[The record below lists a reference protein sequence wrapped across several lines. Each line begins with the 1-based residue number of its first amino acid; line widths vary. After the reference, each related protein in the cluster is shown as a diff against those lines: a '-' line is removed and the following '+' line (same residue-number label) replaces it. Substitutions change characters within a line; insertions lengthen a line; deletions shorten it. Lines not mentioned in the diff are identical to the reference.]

1 MTLTTD
7 RGKAFN
13 ASYAWA
19 PVSMTGAMLA
29 EITGDSRALSEIA
42 ADFEGVRAFTVEDEN
57 VGSAQYT
64 GYTRLERIERT
75 AAGVRVMLMKEE

>member
-7 RGKAFN
+7 RGKAFD
-13 ASYAWA
+13 AGYAWA

-42 ADFEGVRAFTVEDEN
+42 RDFEGVQVFTVEDES
-57 VGSAQYT
+57 VGGAQYA
-64 GYTRLERIERT
+64 GYTQLERIERT
-75 AAGVRVMLMKEE
+75 ATGVRVMLMREE

>member
-7 RGKAFN
+7 RGKTFH

-19 PVSMTGAMLA
+19 PVSVTGAMLA
-29 EITGDSRALSEIA
+29 EIMGDSRALSEIA
-42 ADFEGVRAFTVEDEN
+42 ADFEGVQVFSVEDEN
-57 VGSAQYT
+57 VGSAQYA

-75 AAGVRVMLMKEE
+75 AVGVRVMLMREE